1 MANDFLTVADL
12 VAGAFDVAQTS
23 TSDLLQDSPVVARM
37 PRISPSGSN
46 TVHKYRKITGAP
58 SVGFRSEN
66 DGRENDH
73 SEDTVVTVNL
83 KIADFGFS
91 VDIASAEG
99 DSQSTPEQVIAR
111 EGARHLAAILFKA
124 EQQVFYGTGTGGDAA
139 GFSGFL
145 NSAYLDAL
153 ADTMVIDAGGTT
165 AATASSVYAVRLGV
179 DDVAMV
185 TQPEIQIG
193 ETTIQRVAGTT
204 GYYPAYWTPASV
216 WLGLQMG
223 GAYSIGRIANLT
235 ADSGKGLTDDLIA
248 DLLSQ
253 FPAGRQPTILC
264 MNRRSLKQL
273 QISRTA
279 TNATGAPAP
288 FPQESFGVPIIV
300 TDAILST
307 EALET

>member
-12 VAGAFDVAQTS
+12 VAGAFDVAQTN

-37 PRISPSGSN
+37 PRINPSGSN

-58 SVGFRSEN
+58 AVGFRSEN

-91 VDIASAEG
+91 VDVASAEG

-111 EGARHLAAILFKA
+111 EGARHLAAILYKA
-124 EQQVFYGTGTGGDAA
+124 ESQVFYGTGTGGDAN
-139 GFSGFL
+139 GFSGFM
-145 NSAYLDAL
+145 NSTYLDAL

-165 AATASSVYAVRLGV
+165 ASTASSVYAVRLGT

-193 ETTIQRVAGTT
+193 ESMVQRVAGAT
-204 GYYPAYWTPASV
+204 GFYPAYYTPASV

-223 GAYSIGRIANLT
+223 GAYSVGRIANLT
-235 ADSGKGLTDDLIA
+235 EDSGKGLTDDLIA

-253 FPAGRQPTILC
+253 FPAGRQPSILC
-264 MNRRSLKQL
+264 MSRRSLKQL

-288 FPQESFGVPIIV
+288 FPTEAFGVPIIV
-300 TDAILST
+300 TDALTNT

>member
-37 PRISPSGSN
+37 PRINPSGSN

-58 SVGFRSEN
+58 AVGFRSEN
-66 DGRENDH
+66 DGRDNDH
-73 SEDTVVTVNL
+73 SEDAVVTVNL

-91 VDIASAEG
+91 VDVASAEG

-111 EGARHLAAILFKA
+111 EGARHLAAILYKA
-124 EQQVFYGTGTGGDAA
+124 EQQVFYGTGTGGDSN
-139 GFSGFL
+139 GFSGFM
-145 NSAYLDAL
+145 NSTYLDAL

-165 AATASSVYAVRLGV
+165 VATASSVYAVRLGT

-185 TQPEIQIG
+185 TQPQIQIG
-193 ETTIQRVAGTT
+193 DTQIARVQGANGW
-204 GYYPAYWTPASV
+204 YHAYDTPCSV
-216 WLGLQMG
+216 WMGLQMG

-235 ADSGKGLTDDLIA
+235 ADSGKGLTDDLISS
-248 DLLSQ
+248 LLSE
-253 FPAGRQPTILC
+253 FPAGRQPTVLV

-273 QISRTA
+273 QQSRTA
-279 TNATGAPAP
+279 TNATGAAAP
-288 FPQESFGVPIIV
+288 FPEEAFRVPIIV

>member
-12 VAGAFDVAQTS
+12 VVGAFDVSQTN

-37 PRISPSGSN
+37 PRINPSGSN
-46 TVHKYRKITGAP
+46 TVHKYRKVTGAP
-58 SVGFRSEN
+58 AVGFRSEN

-91 VDIASAEG
+91 VDVASAEG

-111 EGARHLAAILFKA
+111 EGARHLAAILYKA
-124 EQQVFYGTGTGGDAA
+124 ESQVFYGTGTGGDAN
-139 GFSGFL
+139 GFSGFM
-145 NSAYLDAL
+145 NSTYLDAL

-165 AATASSVYAVRLGV
+165 ASTASSVYAVRLGT

-193 ETTIQRVAGTT
+193 ESMIQRVAGAT
-204 GYYPAYWTPASV
+204 GFYPAYYTPASV

-223 GAYSIGRIANLT
+223 GAYSVGRIANLT
-235 ADSGKGLTDDLIA
+235 EDSGKGLTDDLIA

-253 FPAGRQPTILC
+253 FPAGRQPSILC
-264 MNRRSLKQL
+264 MSRRSLKQL

-288 FPQESFGVPIIV
+288 FPTEAFGVPIIV
-300 TDAILST
+300 TDALTNT
-307 EALET
+307 EALEV

>member
-12 VAGAFDVAQTS
+12 VAGAFDVAQTN

-37 PRISPSGSN
+37 PRINPSGSN

-58 SVGFRSEN
+58 AVGFRSEN

-91 VDIASAEG
+91 VDVASAEG

-111 EGARHLAAILFKA
+111 EGARHLAAILYKA
-124 EQQVFYGTGTGGDAA
+124 ESQVFYGTGTGGDSA
-139 GFSGFL
+139 GFSGFM
-145 NSAYLDAL
+145 NSTYLDAL
-153 ADTMVIDAGGTT
+153 ADTMVIDAGGT
-165 AATASSVYAVRLGV
+165 AVGAASSVYAVRLGT

-193 ETTIQRVAGTT
+193 ESMIQRVAGAT
-204 GYYPAYWTPASV
+204 GYYPAYYTPASV

-223 GAYSIGRIANLT
+223 GAYSVGRIANLT
-235 ADSGKGLTDDLIA
+235 EDSGKGLTDDLIA

-253 FPAGRQPTILC
+253 FPAGRQPSILC
-264 MNRRSLKQL
+264 MSRRSLKQL
-273 QISRTA
+273 QVSRTA

-288 FPQESFGVPIIV
+288 FPTEAFGVPIIV
-300 TDAILST
+300 TDALTNT
-307 EALET
+307 EALEV

>member
-12 VAGAFDVAQTS
+12 VAGAFDVAQTD

-37 PRISPSGSN
+37 PRINPSGSN

-58 SVGFRSEN
+58 AVGFRSEN

-91 VDIASAEG
+91 VDVASAEG

-111 EGARHLAAILFKA
+111 EGARHLAAILYKA
-124 EQQVFYGTGTGGDAA
+124 ESQVFYGTGTGGDAN
-139 GFSGFL
+139 GFSGFM
-145 NSAYLDAL
+145 NSTYLDAL

-165 AATASSVYAVRLGV
+165 ASTASSVYAVRLGT

-193 ETTIQRVAGTT
+193 ESMVQRVAGAT
-204 GYYPAYWTPASV
+204 GFYPAYYTPASV

-223 GAYSIGRIANLT
+223 GAYSVGRIANLT
-235 ADSGKGLTDDLIA
+235 EDSGKGLTDDLIA

-253 FPAGRQPTILC
+253 FPAGRQPSILC
-264 MNRRSLKQL
+264 MSRRSLKQL

-288 FPQESFGVPIIV
+288 FPTEAFGVPIIT
-300 TDAILST
+300 TDALTNT